1 MDEGIKTVQQPSIMI
16 QKKPTFI
23 QSMSFAIKGLRI
35 ALEEKHV
42 RLDLLIAVLVSVA
55 GFYFQIT
62 LTEWLICLLLFGLV
76 IGLEIMNTAI
86 ERFVDMVQPNWDEKA
101 GRVKDLSAGAVL
113 CASVFAAI
121 GGILIF
127 GKYILAL
134 F

>member
-1 MDEGIKTVQQPSIMI
+1 MI

-42 RLDLLIAVLVSVA
+42 RLDFLIAVLVSAA

-62 LTEWLICLLLFGLV
+62 HTEWLICILLFGLV
-76 IGLEIMNTAI
+76 TGLEVMNTAI
-86 ERFVDMVQPNWDEKA
+86 ERFVDMVQPDWDEKA
-101 GRVKDLSAGAVL
+101 GKVKDLSAGAVL
-113 CASVFAAI
+113 CASIFAAI

>member
-1 MDEGIKTVQQPSIMI
+1 MMMKS
-16 QKKPTFI
+16 KPTFI
-23 QSMSFAIKGLRI
+23 QSMSFAIKGLKI

-42 RLDLLIAVLVSVA
+42 RLDLFIAVVVSAA

-62 LTEWLICLLLFGLV
+62 TTEWLICLLLFGLV
-76 IGLEIMNTAI
+76 IGLEVMNTAI

-113 CASVFAAI
+113 CVSIFAAI

-127 GKYILAL
+127 GKYVLAL
-134 F
+134 FR

>member
-1 MDEGIKTVQQPSIMI
+1 MTT
-16 QKKPTFI
+16 KKPTFI

-42 RLDLLIAVLVSVA
+42 RLDLLIALLVSVA
-55 GFYFQIT
+55 GFYFHIT
-62 LTEWLICLLLFGLV
+62 YTEWLICLVLFGLV

-86 ERFVDMVQPNWDEKA
+86 ERFVDMVQPNWDERA

-113 CASVFAAI
+113 CASIFAAI

>member
-1 MDEGIKTVQQPSIMI
+1 M
-16 QKKPTFI
+16 

-42 RLDLLIAVLVSVA
+42 RLDFFIAVLVSAA
-55 GFYFQIT
+55 GFYFRIT
-62 LTEWLICLLLFGLV
+62 VTEWLICLLLFGLV
-76 IGLEIMNTAI
+76 ISLEVMNTAI
-86 ERFVDMVQPNWDEKA
+86 ERFVDIVQPNWDEKA
-101 GRVKDLSAGAVL
+101 GKVKDLSAGAVL
-113 CASVFAAI
+113 CGSVFAAI

>member
-1 MDEGIKTVQQPSIMI
+1 MNKS
-16 QKKPTFI
+16 KPTFI

-42 RLDLLIAVLVSVA
+42 RLDIFIAMLVSAA
-55 GFYFQIT
+55 GFYFHIT
-62 LTEWLICLLLFGLV
+62 TTEWLICLLLFGLV
-76 IGLEIMNTAI
+76 IGLEVMNTAI

-101 GRVKDLSAGAVL
+101 GRVKDLAAGAVL
-113 CASVFAAI
+113 CASIFAAI

>member
-1 MDEGIKTVQQPSIMI
+1 
-16 QKKPTFI
+16 
-23 QSMSFAIKGLRI
+23 MSFAIKGMRL

-42 RLDLLIAVLVSVA
+42 RLDILIAVLVSTA
-55 GFYFQIT
+55 GFYFHINA
-62 LTEWLICLLLFGLV
+62 TEWLICLLLFGLV
-76 IGLEIMNTAI
+76 IGLEVMNTAI

-113 CASVFAAI
+113 CASIFAAI

>member
-1 MDEGIKTVQQPSIMI
+1 MIKNKPS
-16 QKKPTFI
+16 FI
-23 QSMSFAIKGLRI
+23 QSMSFAIKGLKI
-35 ALEEKHV
+35 AMEEKLV
-42 RLDLLIAVLVSVA
+42 GLFFLIAVLVRAAV
-55 GFYFQIT
+55 FYFQIT
-62 LTEWLICLLLFGLV
+62 VTEWLICLLLFGLV

-113 CASVFAAI
+113 CASIFAAL